1 MATIERDIFGKRFT
15 VGDYVMV
22 RCLVTAIAPV
32 MTGNQLG
39 GSADTVSLLV
49 ESPTVNDDLEV
60 VFTCSP
66 QQCRFAGDP
75 SQA

>member
-22 RCLVTAIAPV
+22 RCLVTAISPV

-39 GSADTVSLLV
+39 GSADEVSLTV
-49 ESPTVNDDLEV
+49 ESPNVNDDAGV
-60 VFTCSP
+60 TFQCSP
-66 QQCRFAGDP
+66 QQCRFAGD
-75 SQA
+75 QNQG